1 MKKFYF
7 SLVAAMM
14 LSASTAA
21 AQDGK
26 TCETALPFPAFPG
39 NIDGGALTE
48 ETWYT
53 VTVNDLSMF
62 PSSSITTDM
71 AEITI
76 YEGCDGAEAILKDV
90 NCYFLYPGIEYKMK
104 IVPKALSFLMSLS
117 TMDMLSLANAPEGI
131 YCVKPIVLKPNEYG
145 TYAAVT
151 QKLGPTVWYQR
162 DFTYNGNLNFTK
174 DGMSPLEAKLT
185 KVELKRGDCR
195 AVSSIGEAKE
205 IIPGTVID
213 PSPYAKAGTNLMAV
227 TFAKSDDPAITEG
240 QFVISQQSAM
250 ANPDC
255 NNRPERITKIALD
268 TETGLLNGYYVKDHM
283 FKPATSGTYSFVCK
297 AAEGTVFNV
306 GTIVDTGE
314 KRNPGTEYEAPIYAC
329 SYEINDPVI
338 VNSTN
343 EAVITLTLEANKE
356 YVMHYDADYSL
367 EGATPSVKVVEGTYS
382 SIKSIDAN
390 KKTDVM
396 VSENPTDGNF
406 TVSSYLL
413 PDCGEIA
420 LYDMGANKVFS
431 TKSQGG
437 KEQNIQLTNVKSGV
451 YLLVVYG
458 RGRSACTK
466 LIVK

>member
-26 TCETALPFPAFPG
+26 TCETAKPFPAFPG
-39 NIDGGALTE
+39 NIQGIELTG

-53 VTVNDLSMF
+53 VTVSSLSIF
-62 PSSSITTDM
+62 PSSQVPTTQ

-76 YEGCDGAEAILKDV
+76 FEGCGGEEATPNGV
-90 NCYFLYPGIEYKMK
+90 NCYFLYPDIEYKMR
-104 IVPKALSFLMSLS
+104 IVPKEDVAG
-117 TMDMLSLANAPEGI
+117 MLIMGGQSIAGMPAGM
-131 YCVKPIVLKPNEYG
+131 YCVNPIKIEPDPTTGAY
-145 TYAAVT
+145 TAVK
-151 QKLGPTVWYQR
+151 QRLGRTLWYQR
-162 DFTYNGNLNFTK
+162 NIAMNGNLNFTK
-174 DGMSPLEAKLT
+174 DGVNPCEGLT
-185 KVELKRGDCR
+185 KVELKRGDCK
-195 AVSSIGEAKE
+195 AVSSIGEATE
-205 IIPGTVID
+205 ITPGVVVA
-213 PSPYAKAGTNLMAV
+213 PSPFAKAGTNIMAI
-227 TFAKSDDPAITEG
+227 TFAASTDPEVTEG
-240 QFVISQQSAM
+240 QFVISQNAI
-250 ANPDC
+250 AFIDC
-255 NNRPERITKIALD
+255 NNRPERMPAIELD
-268 TETGLLNGYYVKDHM
+268 KETGVQNGYYVKDYQ
-283 FKPATSGTYSFVCK
+283 FTPATAGTYSFVCK

-306 GTIVDTGE
+306 GTIEDTGE
-314 KRNPGTEYEAPIYAC
+314 KRNPGTEYESPIYEC
-329 SYEINDPVI
+329 RYEINDPVI
-338 VNSTN
+338 VNSSN
-343 EAVITLTLEANKE
+343 EAAITLTLEAGKK
-356 YVMHYDADYSL
+356 YVMHYDSDYAL
-367 EGATPSVKVVEGTYS
+367 EGATPSMKAVEGTYS
-382 SIKSIDAN
+382 SINSIEMN

>member
-26 TCETALPFPAFPG
+26 TCETALNFPG
-39 NIDGGALTE
+39 FVSGATISG

-53 VTVNDLSMF
+53 IKVPMLATF
-62 PSSSITTDM
+62 PGGVVPYSV

-76 YEGCDGAEAILKDV
+76 FEGCNGNEAMRNTNDD
-90 NCYFLYPGIEYKMK
+90 NCYFLQPNIEYKMR
-104 IVPKALSFLMSLS
+104 IIPKDEEQFKG
-117 TMDMLSLANAPEGI
+117 MLIMNGSPVSGAPAGA
-131 YCVKPIVLKPNEYG
+131 YCINPIVWPDNG
-145 TYAAVT
+145 FGGYAAIK
-151 QKLGPTVWYQR
+151 QKPGTTVWYQR
-162 DFTYNGNLNFTK
+162 EIPYNGNLKIEKAPYVSYTAN
-174 DGMSPLEAKLT
+174 EAKPIRIE
-185 KVELKRGDCR
+185 VKRSDCNG
-195 AVSSIGEAKE
+195 VSSVGEALT
-205 IIPGTVID
+205 IND
-213 PSPYAKAGTNLMAV
+213 MYMAAPSPYAKAGTNLISVRFDKGDDESV
-227 TFAKSDDPAITEG
+227 TETQIYISQD
-240 QFVISQQSAM
+240 VISTL
-250 ANPDC
+250 DC
-255 NNRPERITKIALD
+255 NNRPERMPAIELD
-268 TETGLLNGYYVKDHM
+268 KETGVQNGYYVKDYK
-283 FKPATSGTYSFVCK
+283 FVPTTSGTHTFK
-297 AAEGTVFNV
+297 FNAAEGTVINV
-306 GTIVDTGE
+306 GTVEFTGE
-314 KRNPGTEYEAPIYAC
+314 YRYPDDQTGPIYEC
-329 SYEINDPVI
+329 RYEIHNPVI
-338 VNSTN
+338 VNSSNMTEFTIN
-343 EAVITLTLEANKE
+343 LEAGKE
-356 YVMHYDADYSL
+356 YVLHYDSDYAL
-367 EGATPSVKVVEGTYS
+367 EGGTPSMKVLEGDQT
-382 SIKSIDAN
+382 SINSIEMN

-437 KEQNIQLTNVKSGV
+437 KEQNIQLTGVKSGV